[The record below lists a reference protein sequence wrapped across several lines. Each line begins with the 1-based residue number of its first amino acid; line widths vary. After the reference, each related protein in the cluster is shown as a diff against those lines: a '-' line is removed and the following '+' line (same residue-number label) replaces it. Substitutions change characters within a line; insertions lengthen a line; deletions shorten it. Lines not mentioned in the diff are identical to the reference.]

1 MEYAIVDKNGK
12 FIGKTTNKL
21 VSQVPYPRY
30 GILPMYLKMRLE
42 FQTNNERILKC
53 IKENILKH
61 NIIITEIIVQA
72 SHIKQIK
79 TFSKKINSFQ
89 LRKIQKSIESRVN

>member
-1 MEYAIVDKNGK
+1 MEYAIVDKSGK

-21 VSQVPYPRY
+21 ISQVPYPRY

-53 IKENILKH
+53 IKEKY
-61 NIIITEIIVQA
+61 
-72 SHIKQIK
+72 IKA
-79 TFSKKINSFQ
+79 
-89 LRKIQKSIESRVN
+89 

>member
-21 VSQVPYPRY
+21 ISQVPYPRY

-53 IKENILKH
+53 IKENIFKH

-72 SHIKQIK
+72 SHIKGHSKANRLREGFLGRQE
-79 TFSKKINSFQ
+79 TFW
-89 LRKIQKSIESRVN
+89 